1 MSGGGI
7 VPGPSGGGGGGA
19 TLPDDPAAVLLDAG
33 APSRFV
39 ALDGSG
45 VGTSWTGAQAQ
56 AILTPA
62 VPVSLA
68 SATGWSTR
76 NGEGGSGT
84 SAVNTGTQSL
94 DLACTSA
101 GSQVYTTIGRAPPA
115 SPPIFDVRSRL
126 SAFSSAASGDGML
139 MFMCDALAAS
149 ITLGVSISGTDVC
162 SAFSSSGN
170 PGASVTVAGAGD
182 GQGWLRLVVIA
193 GLQAAAYVGIG
204 AAGEEPT
211 SWTCVGYVQLAAGGR
226 IVWPFIAWQ
235 MNRNSGSGNVTATV
249 TSIRYV
255 TAT

>member
-7 VPGPSGGGGGGA
+7 VPGPGGGGGGA

-76 NGEGGSGT
+76 NGEGSSGT
-84 SAVNTGTQSL
+84 SSVNTGTQSL

-101 GSQVYTTIGRAPPA
+101 GSQVYTTIGRAPWA
-115 SPPIFDVRSRL
+115 APPTFDVRARI
-126 SAFSSAASGDGML
+126 SAFSSALSGDSVQ
-139 MFMCDALAAS
+139 MFVCDALAAS
-149 ITLGVSISGTDVC
+149 ITLGAQVNGNDTC
-162 SAFSSSGN
+162 TAFSSSGN
-170 PGASVTVAGAGD
+170 PATTVTVAGAGD
-182 GQGWLRLVVIA
+182 GQGWFRIVVKC
-193 GLQAAAYVGIG
+193 GLNATAYVGIG
-204 AAGEEPT
+204 SGGAEPT
-211 SWTCVGYVQLAAGGR
+211 SWTNVGSVQLAAGGR
-226 IVWPFIAWQ
+226 VTWPFIAFQ
-235 MNRNSGSGNVTATV
+235 MNRNSGSGNVSATI
-249 TSIRYV
+249 TSITYYSYP
-255 TAT
+255 